1 MKKTHLLFSILK
13 RLQSGKREIVW
24 LELSSI
30 KHKTQNARKVQI
42 YDGSFVLIKMRLF
55 NLYIHI
61 YAELIV
67 CKTAN
72 DMWTRMQTRY
82 LQRASDNKH
91 LLLKEFMN
99 ATYVNV

>member
-1 MKKTHLLFSILK
+1 
-13 RLQSGKREIVW
+13 
-24 LELSSI
+24 
-30 KHKTQNARKVQI
+30 
-42 YDGSFVLIKMRLF
+42 MRLL
-55 NLYIHI
+55 NLCMYI

-72 DMWTRMQTRY
+72 EMWTRMQTRY

-99 ATYVNV
+99 ATYVYI